1 MTAAAA
7 DRNATEHNA
16 TEHNATEHAAA
27 AAAAAPVYAG
37 VDVSKAKLDLATDG
51 RADAPVRTVDNTPAG
66 HAAVVA
72 ALRATGRPVARVV
85 VEATGGLERPLV
97 DALLDAGLTVC
108 TVNPAR
114 ARSLAKTLGREAKTD
129 AVDARVLATFARVV
143 EDARPA
149 ERRSPARVEIEAL
162 VTCRRQLVAT
172 RTEQSNRRGTTTS
185 KAAVKAI
192 DAVLRTVDRQL
203 KALAKR
209 VAELVAADD
218 DFRDLDRRLR
228 EVPGVGPVASATLIA
243 GLPELGKVDAKQL
256 AALVGVAPFADASG
270 PRDGPRHCR
279 GGRAD
284 VRSVLYMAAVSAT
297 AHNPVIRAFADGLR
311 ARGKSGKVVV
321 IAALHKLLT
330 LLNVMARD
338 GLSWGQLK
346 ANQTA

>member
-1 MTAAAA
+1 M
-7 DRNATEHNA
+7 
-16 TEHNATEHAAA
+16 
-27 AAAAAPVYAG
+27 
-37 VDVSKAKLDLATDG
+37 
-51 RADAPVRTVDNTPAG
+51 
-66 HAAVVA
+66 
-72 ALRATGRPVARVV
+72 
-85 VEATGGLERPLV
+85 
-97 DALLDAGLTVC
+97 
-108 TVNPAR
+108 
-114 ARSLAKTLGREAKTD
+114 
-129 AVDARVLATFARVV
+129 V

-149 ERRSPARVEIEAL
+149 ERRSPARVELEAL

-172 RTEQSNRRGTTTS
+172 RTEQPNRRGTTTS
-185 KAAVKAI
+185 RAAGRAI
-192 DAVLRTVDRQL
+192 DAVLRTVDKQP
-203 KALAKR
+203 KVPADR
-209 VAELVAADD
+209 VAELVADDD

-228 EVPGVGPVASATLIA
+228 EVPGVGPVASTTLIA
-243 GLPELGKVDAKQL
+243 GLPELGPFDSAQGEVDARQL
-256 AALVGVAPFADASG
+256 AALVGVAALSVSRRVADRSG

-284 VRSVLYMAAVSAT
+284 VRSALYMAAVSAT